1 MVPLCDHF
9 IMEIVIYR
17 HQKFT
22 LNFLMLLKEF
32 CYILNN
38 IHFVF
43 IISRIGCVWNDFHNK
58 IWMGLMCTGV
68 VYTIELM
75 IITTP
80 LLLCCGETWVKWMF
94 ARGCEKKSVIFSLL
108 GELFFCYCLWALQKF
123 EAPSPVLQKLIWI
136 FNL

>member
-1 MVPLCDHF
+1 MIISLWKLLYIGTKNLHL
-9 IMEIVIYR
+9 IYHALER
-17 HQKFT
+17 I
-22 LNFLMLLKEF
+22 
-32 CYILNN
+32 CYIYL
-38 IHFVF
+38 
-43 IISRIGCVWNDFHNK
+43 IIYISYSLYLELGAYPQFWNDFHSK
-58 IWMGLMCTGV
+58 IWMVLMCTGV
-68 VYTIELM
+68 VYTIEFM

>member
-1 MVPLCDHF
+1 
-9 IMEIVIYR
+9 
-17 HQKFT
+17 
-22 LNFLMLLKEF
+22 MLLKEF

-80 LLLCCGETWVKWMF
+80 LLLCCGWSECLQEGVK
-94 ARGCEKKSVIFSLL
+94 KN
-108 GELFFCYCLWALQKF
+108 
-123 EAPSPVLQKLIWI
+123 P
-136 FNL
+136 